1 MPNLLGKTHS
11 FTSCTIS
18 SLQIILACQNAF
30 PHVCAH
36 LMPKGEKNMNL
47 LADRVYK
54 SELEAQ
60 LSPVSCKRNRT
71 TLDFFPN
78 FCFFL
83 FFCFFVKLNTGD
95 ELCGSVCSLFFCPHV
110 LMASAGFPQTDTQTA
125 GVYND
130 SKKRTGLN
138 AASVHRCCCFYEAW
152 RHSVC
157 RLR

>member
-83 FFCFFVKLNTGD
+83 FFCQTKHRWWVMRICMFTFFLPSCAHGQRRFPADRHTDSWGLQWQQKAHRAQ
-95 ELCGSVCSLFFCPHV
+95 CGISPPLLLLLLWSL
-110 LMASAGFPQTDTQTA
+110 ASLSLQAQIG
-125 GVYND
+125 
-130 SKKRTGLN
+130 
-138 AASVHRCCCFYEAW
+138 
-152 RHSVC
+152 
-157 RLR
+157 